1 MANCRYILGNKIF
14 ASEIELDDYLSAIK
28 DIHKKYG
35 DEVFSQRWKPI
46 QLGYR
51 DKQKKKKDIL
61 EEEVKAGRIV

>member
-1 MANCRYILGNKIF
+1 MANCRYILGSKVF

-51 DKQKKKKDIL
+51 DKL
-61 EEEVKAGRIV
+61 YH